1 MTPTRHSSYNS
12 LQSTLDRRFSK
23 GVSLQV
29 SYTWSKVIG
38 ICCNDNSDGGP
49 AIQALQ
55 FYRLNR
61 SLMGFDR
68 THNLQ
73 LTGLF
78 ELPFGRGKPFLT
90 NGVGAAIAGGWQVNT
105 VTSWYSGTPFT
116 VGADGASLN
125 LPGSS
130 QRADQVKGEVR
141 KLGGVGKG
149 QAYYDFTAFAPVSQT
164 RFGTAGF
171 NILRGPS
178 AFNSDLGLFRRFRA
192 TERVSLEFRAE
203 AFNFTNTPKF
213 NNPSGNI
220 SNLKLNP
227 DGSYQSGVF
236 EITST
241 AGTGR
246 EGIDERLF
254 RLGLRI
260 SF

>member
-1 MTPTRHSSYNS
+1 M
-12 LQSTLDRRFSK
+12 
-23 GVSLQV
+23 GV
-29 SYTWSKVIG
+29 
-38 ICCNDNSDGGP
+38 CCNDNSDGGP

-55 FYRLNR
+55 YYALNR
-61 SLMGFDR
+61 SLMSFDR

-73 LTGLF
+73 FTGIF
-78 ELPFGRGKPFLT
+78 ELPFGHGKPFLS
-90 NGVGAAIAGGWQVNT
+90 GGLGAAVAGGWQVNT

-116 VGADGASLN
+116 VSADGASLN

-130 QRADQVKGEVR
+130 QRADLVKPQVQ
-141 KLGGVGKG
+141 KLGGIGKG
-149 QAYYDFTAFAPVSQT
+149 QAYYDWTAFAPVTQA

-178 AFNSDLGLFRRFRA
+178 AFNSDLGLFRQFRV
-192 TERVSLEFRAE
+192 TERVNIQFRAE

-220 SNLKLNP
+220 SNLKLNK

-246 EGIDERLF
+246 EGIDERLLRF
-254 RLGLRI
+254 GLRI
-260 SF
+260 AF